1 LVEVERLLWV
11 IKRHLVFV
19 QEKYQEHPDPLIPF
33 STDLYDKQIE
43 NVGKLPRRLA
53 EKIVKFYGFV
63 KFLNQIQVTRNEFA
77 ANGRAA
83 NFHGFYLQEL
93 IRLMDKFGT
102 SFDADFK
109 RHGIERSS

>member
-1 LVEVERLLWV
+1 M
-11 IKRHLVFV
+11 